1 MQVVASLD
9 ETASPIDEYCIV
21 YIVYDVDLYWLMN
34 KNICA
39 I

>member
-21 YIVYDVDLYWLMN
+21 YIVYDVDFVLAYE
-34 KNICA
+34 
-39 I
+39 